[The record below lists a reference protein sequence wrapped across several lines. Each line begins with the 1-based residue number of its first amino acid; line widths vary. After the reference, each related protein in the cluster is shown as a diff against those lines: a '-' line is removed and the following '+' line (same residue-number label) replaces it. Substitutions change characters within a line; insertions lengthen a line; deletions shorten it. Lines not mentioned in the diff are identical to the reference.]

1 MEFFSA
7 TLRAARKFLPSFF
20 RFGGRTVGVFSETIG
35 DIEGENDA
43 LKLAN
48 DVLTGE
54 PR

>member
-7 TLRAARKFLPSFF
+7 TMIAARKSLPSFF
-20 RFGGRTVGVFSETIG
+20 RFGPG
-35 DIEGENDA
+35 DIEGENGA

-54 PR
+54 PK